1 MFIKLN
7 DIDIKVIDNVN
18 ISVSI
23 SVNINVNVISQWAST
38 SSLVSLLFVNS
49 CATASDNMTQR
60 AVLDIFTNEK
70 T

>member
-18 ISVSI
+18 ISV
-23 SVNINVNVISQWAST
+23 NVNVISQRA

-49 CATASDNMTQR
+49 CGTASDNMTQR
-60 AVLDIFTNEK
+60 VLLDIFTNEK

>member
-18 ISVSI
+18 ISVNI
-23 SVNINVNVISQWAST
+23 SVNINVNVISQWAS
-38 SSLVSLLFVNS
+38 SLVSLLFVNS
-49 CATASDNMTQR
+49 CGTASDNITQR
-60 AVLDIFTNEK
+60 VLLDIFTNEK

>member
-1 MFIKLN
+1 MFLKLN
-7 DIDIKVIDNVN
+7 DINIKVINDVN
-18 ISVSI
+18 I

>member
-18 ISVSI
+18 ISV
-23 SVNINVNVISQWAST
+23 NVNVISQWA

-49 CATASDNMTQR
+49 CGTASDNMTQR
-60 AVLDIFTNEK
+60 VLLDIFTNEK

>member
-18 ISVSI
+18 ISV
-23 SVNINVNVISQWAST
+23 NINVNVISQRA

-49 CATASDNMTQR
+49 CGTASDNMTQR
-60 AVLDIFTNEK
+60 VLLDIFTNEK

>member
-1 MFIKLN
+1 MFLKLN
-7 DIDIKVIDNVN
+7 DIDIKVINDVN
-18 ISVSI
+18 I